1 MRADEKYE
9 DQIKENNKDDED
21 EASEVALD
29 GKV

>member
-9 DQIKENNKDDED
+9 DQINENNKDDED